1 MMKWMSLWSGDGRSR
16 HEIESFWN
24 LLFWATAWR
33 RWWIIVDGWKKIWKK
48 NSKQVWVWTT
58 AVLASTHTHPY
69 SPSHSLSPLPLLTL
83 SLFRSPPRIFIHL
96 TVFIVFCLCLRCLL
110 TLFRQFFLS
119 KKTNADAAAAAAYFL
134 CCAFQGYYSKAGS
147 PVLAFLLANV
157 LIWEGHF
164 IKRAESVSA
173 RERERER
180 ESAAKKKG

>member
-1 MMKWMSLWSGDGRSR
+1 M
-16 HEIESFWN
+16 
-24 LLFWATAWR
+24 
-33 RWWIIVDGWKKIWKK
+33 
-48 NSKQVWVWTT
+48 WTT

-180 ESAAKKKG
+180 AQRRRRASKTAKKACTNVDTKTKCVCAGVRACERVCAIKRTNREKNALQ

>member
-1 MMKWMSLWSGDGRSR
+1 M
-16 HEIESFWN
+16 
-24 LLFWATAWR
+24 
-33 RWWIIVDGWKKIWKK
+33 
-48 NSKQVWVWTT
+48 WTT

-180 ESAAKKKG
+180 ERERSEEEGLVKRQKRHARMSTPKLSACVRVCVHASVCAQSNEQTERRTHCSE